1 MIAFLDRQKR
11 RYEAFA
17 EIGQQLLKAGFVPIA
32 TAPWQDGGL
41 RTDHTP
47 RLLGVAASFP
57 ADNQLDPL
65 KLFSLGPVYV
75 PETSRWT
82 ETIDVE
88 WVGSVGDTVEG
99 EVLRLLDRIL
109 GVLVSEDMLTDPAVM
124 VMGNV
129 GWVRQLG
136 EISGL
141 DSGLVDRHITHWQ
154 SGDLTELPDGNWP
167 PKALRDYFR
176 PTEETAFFSR
186 VGPVLGVSR
195 KDIAVSHARMLWDL
209 SMVGRHPY
217 YTGLVF
223 SVYHPKS
230 GAELLSGGEF
240 ALTVQGRRFTGMG
253 FVLRLADQGGSF

>member
-11 RYEAFA
+11 QYEAFS

-32 TAPWQDGGL
+32 TAPWENGGL

-47 RLLGVAASFP
+47 RLLRVAASFP
-57 ADNQLDPL
+57 PATQSDPL

-88 WVGSVGDTVEG
+88 WVGTVGSTAET
-99 EVLRLLDRIL
+99 EVLQLLDQ
-109 GVLVSEDMLTDPAVM
+109 VLAVLSSREMLTEPAVI

-129 GWVRQLG
+129 AWVRQLG
-136 EISGL
+136 HLLGL
-141 DSGLVDRHITHWQ
+141 DPDVVSRHIGHWQ
-154 SGDLTELPDGNWP
+154 SGDMMEAPEGNWP
-167 PKALRDYFR
+167 PATLGDCFR
-176 PTEETAFFSR
+176 PTEEAAFFSR
-186 VGPVLGVSR
+186 LGPVLGVVSSR
-195 KDIAVSHARMLWDL
+195 VSVPHARILWDL
-209 SMVGRHPY
+209 SMVGRQPY

-223 SVYHPKS
+223 AVYHPRS

-240 ALTVQGRRFTGMG
+240 AITVQGRRFSGIG
-253 FVLRLADQGGSF
+253 FVLRLEDQGGAL